1 MSFNSSF
8 SDTLFLQFTNLVSVF
23 YRKVKHNLSCSE
35 IYKVLNAFCNTNS
48 SSFCFSDLLKLDVLC
63 ISQNNALSKFD
74 LFKQYSDDYSFR
86 YNQAV
91 RVESILQSSLNNKN
105 DLYYSEFLDNGSFH
119 PEDYDKNG
127 LLLDPARKFMN
138 EQKNIYDERF
148 EYELIDLTPEQKD
161 NLDLLLELRKRIVT
175 KAEDLY
181 LGEQFEYMER
191 GLLNSDLEKIEPFKN
206 YKTLKEESL
215 KDAGCLIAMARDGHL
230 FLKDLNQ
237 PYDRP
242 KLISREELI
251 NANKDSPILDHDNY
265 ELVDQNGKTIE
276 PKLISSF
283 EKNLKYLKI
292 DLLNLELTT
301 GTRIEKSSKPKLTL
315 V

>member
-48 SSFCFSDLLKLDVLC
+48 SSFCFSDLLKLDALC

-91 RVESILQSSLNNKN
+91 RGESILQSSLNNKN
-105 DLYYSEFLDNGSFH
+105 DLYYFEFLDNGSFH

-138 EQKNIYDERF
+138 EQKNIYDEKQ
-148 EYELIDLTPEQKD
+148 EYELVDLSPAQKD
-161 NLDLLLELRKRIVT
+161 NLDLLLELRKRIIT

-181 LGEQFEYMER
+181 LGKQFEYMEKCLQDR
-191 GLLNSDLEKIEPFKN
+191 ELRQVEPFLN
-206 YKTLKEESL
+206 YDKAKIKSL
-215 KDAGCLIAMARDGHL
+215 SDGGSLLAMARDKKL

-237 PYDRP
+237 SYDYP

-251 NANKDSPILDHDNY
+251 NVNKYSPILDHDNF
-265 ELVDQNGKTIE
+265 ELIDQNGKAVDKELVDNYI
-276 PKLISSF
+276 
-283 EKNLKYLKI
+283 KNLMYFK
-292 DLLNLELTT
+292 DEQLNLELTT
-301 GTRIEKSSKPKLTL
+301 GNRRGRP
-315 V
+315 

>member
-138 EQKNIYDERF
+138 EQKNIYDEKQ
-148 EYELIDLTPEQKD
+148 EYELVDLSPAQKD
-161 NLDLLLELRKRIVT
+161 NLDLLLELRKRIIT

-181 LGEQFEYMER
+181 LGKQFYYMEKCLQDR
-191 GLLNSDLEKIEPFKN
+191 ELRQVEPFLN
-206 YKTLKEESL
+206 YDKAKIKSL
-215 KDAGCLIAMARDGHL
+215 SDGGSLLAMARDKKL

-237 PYDRP
+237 SYDYP

-251 NANKDSPILDHDNY
+251 NANKDSPIFDHDNF
-265 ELVDQNGKTIE
+265 ELIDQNGKAVDKELVDNYI
-276 PKLISSF
+276 
-283 EKNLKYLKI
+283 KNLMYFK
-292 DLLNLELTT
+292 DEQLNLELTT
-301 GTRIEKSSKPKLTL
+301 GNRRGCP
-315 V
+315 

>member
-1 MSFNSSF
+1 MSFNIK
-8 SDTLFLQFTNLVSVF
+8 TEQN
-23 YRKVKHNLSCSE
+23 
-35 IYKVLNAFCNTNS
+35 
-48 SSFCFSDLLKLDVLC
+48 DLLKFKQCIATCYKQISNYQDPSVLLRYIDNLCEKNLNNFSLDL
-63 ISQNNALSKFD
+63 LMKFD
-74 LFKQYSDDYSFR
+74 YICVCQTRFLPNFNLFKQYSDDYSFR

-138 EQKNIYDERF
+138 EQKNIYDEKQ
-148 EYELIDLTPEQKD
+148 EYELVDLSPAQKD
-161 NLDLLLELRKRIVT
+161 NLDLLLELRKRIIT

-181 LGEQFEYMER
+181 LGKQFEYMEKCLQDR
-191 GLLNSDLEKIEPFKN
+191 ELRQVEPFLN
-206 YKTLKEESL
+206 YDKAKIKSL
-215 KDAGCLIAMARDGHL
+215 SDGGSLLAMARDGHL

-251 NANKDSPILDHDNY
+251 NANKDSPIFVHDNF
-265 ELVDQNGKTIE
+265 ELIDQNGKAVDKELVDNYI
-276 PKLISSF
+276 
-283 EKNLKYLKI
+283 KNLMYFK
-292 DLLNLELTT
+292 DEQLNLELTT
-301 GTRIEKSSKPKLTL
+301 GNRRGRP
-315 V
+315 

>member
-1 MSFNSSF
+1 MSFNIK
-8 SDTLFLQFTNLVSVF
+8 TEQN
-23 YRKVKHNLSCSE
+23 
-35 IYKVLNAFCNTNS
+35 
-48 SSFCFSDLLKLDVLC
+48 DLLKFKQCIATCYKQISNYQDPSVLLRYIDNLCKKNLNNFSLDL
-63 ISQNNALSKFD
+63 LMKFD
-74 LFKQYSDDYSFR
+74 YICVCQTRFLPNFNLFKQYSDDYSFR

-138 EQKNIYDERF
+138 EQKNIYDEKQ
-148 EYELIDLTPEQKD
+148 EYELVDLSPAQKD
-161 NLDLLLELRKRIVT
+161 NLDLLLELRKRIIT

-181 LGEQFEYMER
+181 LGKQFYYMEKCLQDR
-191 GLLNSDLEKIEPFKN
+191 ELRQVEPFLN
-206 YKTLKEESL
+206 YDKAKIKSL
-215 KDAGCLIAMARDGHL
+215 SDGGSLLAMARDGHL

-251 NANKDSPILDHDNY
+251 NANKDSPIFDHDNF
-265 ELVDQNGKTIE
+265 ELIDQNGKAVDKELVDNYI
-276 PKLISSF
+276 
-283 EKNLKYLKI
+283 KNLMYFK
-292 DLLNLELTT
+292 DEQLNLELTT
-301 GTRIEKSSKPKLTL
+301 GNRRGRT
-315 V
+315 